1 MNKPEY
7 MIHTFKKKG
16 NLIETDSKIT
26 QVLETETKI
35 LG

>member
-7 MIHTFKKKG
+7 MIYTFLKKG
-16 NLIETDSKIT
+16 SVIETVSKIT